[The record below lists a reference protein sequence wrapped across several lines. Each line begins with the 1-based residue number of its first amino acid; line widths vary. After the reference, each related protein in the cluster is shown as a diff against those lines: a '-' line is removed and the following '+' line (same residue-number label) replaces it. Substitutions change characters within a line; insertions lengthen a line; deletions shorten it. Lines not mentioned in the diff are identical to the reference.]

1 MARQWVLFVQEVGDL
16 PSGPKVSEWTVRHL
30 PKKKNM
36 AHKVLPVPFHTNVET
51 FKETLENSLYYLV
64 YHDDGVVREGQ
75 GSAAGATSP

>member
-1 MARQWVLFVQEVGDL
+1 MIYLRARM
-16 PSGPKVSEWTVRHL
+16 SVSEWTARHL
-30 PKKKNM
+30 PMKKNM

-51 FKETLENSLYYLV
+51 FKETLEDSLY